1 MRKTTACILA
11 GALVVLTAVAAEAR
25 IRASRDAHTV
35 ANSFMRKS
43 DLQKPAAGAD
53 FIILPPRGN
62 PAGTSDRKVAKFPTR
77 GTHFSILS
85 SGNVKASKRK
95 NTTGDLSH
103 NNQGPVVRGT
113 RDAVMLRVQFRVPE
127 GKNCLQFDFKFLSE
141 EFPEFVDSEFND
153 AFIAELDKTTW
164 DSNRDDP
171 IVESPRNFAKTV
183 DGDPI
188 RVNQVGDARVKRR
201 WARGTT
207 YDAATRTL
215 RARTSVKPGK
225 KHRLF
230 LSIFDQGDRQ
240 YDSAVFLDGLK
251 FKDRSNCTSGV
262 VVQ

>member
-1 MRKTTACILA
+1 MRKITACTLV

-25 IRASRDAHTV
+25 IRASRDAHKV
-35 ANSFMRKS
+35 ANSFMRSS
-43 DLQKPAAGAD
+43 DLKSPAGDAA
-53 FIILPPRGN
+53 FVFLPPEGK
-62 PAGTSDRKVAKFPTR
+62 PAGTSNRKVAKFPTR
-77 GTHFSILS
+77 GSHFSILS
-85 SGNVKASKRK
+85 TGNVKASRRK
-95 NTTGDLSH
+95 NRTGDLSH
-103 NNQGPVVRGT
+103 DNQGPVVRGT

-164 DSNRDDP
+164 DSKRDDP
-171 IVESPRNFAKTV
+171 IVDSPRNFAKTA

-188 RVNQVGDARVKRR
+188 RVNKVGDARVKRR

-215 RARTSVKPGK
+215 RARTSVTPNK
-225 KHRLF
+225 KHSLF